1 MCDIH
6 VLAIKFHTFRVSVQI
21 LSGQVKKLNHL
32 KILLKIDMQI
42 YLDVSRWMR
51 MLRSQ
56 ILMIFCLSCT
66 DDDSC
71 VKLQCDGENESD
83 YINASYIDVRK
94 IPVIA
99 W

>member
-1 MCDIH
+1 
-6 VLAIKFHTFRVSVQI
+6 
-21 LSGQVKKLNHL
+21 
-32 KILLKIDMQI
+32 
-42 YLDVSRWMR
+42 

-71 VKLQCDGENESD
+71 VKLQCDSENESG
-83 YINASYIDVRK
+83 YINANYIDVRK
-94 IPVIA
+94 IPIIA